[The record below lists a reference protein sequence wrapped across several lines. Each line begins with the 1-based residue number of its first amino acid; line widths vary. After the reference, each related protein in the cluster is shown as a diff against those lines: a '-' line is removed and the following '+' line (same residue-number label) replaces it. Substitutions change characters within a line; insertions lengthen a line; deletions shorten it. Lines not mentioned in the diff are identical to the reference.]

1 MADDPLLNDLMA
13 KLGVEEEADP
23 APDLDDDDPLGP
35 HLKVKSEL
43 RSMLAAEL
51 RR

>member
-1 MADDPLLNDLMA
+1 MADDPLLNDLKA
-13 KLGVEEEADP
+13 KLGIGETNP
-23 APDLDDDDPLGP
+23 APGADSDGDPLGP
-35 HLKVKSEL
+35 HLEARARL